1 MCANNATC
9 VNGINNYMCECPAG
23 YTGQFCQF
31 PLNPCANSPCLN
43 GLCQPI
49 PSANSGY
56 VCFCQAGWT
65 GPHCDT
71 MLDNWYNFIKNVIL
85 TIMLLFIYL
94 KLVVS
99 V

>member
-1 MCANNATC
+1 MIDNCANNMCANNATC

-71 MLDNWYNFIKNVIL
+71 MLDNWYNFIKL
-85 TIMLLFIYL
+85 
-94 KLVVS
+94 
-99 V
+99 